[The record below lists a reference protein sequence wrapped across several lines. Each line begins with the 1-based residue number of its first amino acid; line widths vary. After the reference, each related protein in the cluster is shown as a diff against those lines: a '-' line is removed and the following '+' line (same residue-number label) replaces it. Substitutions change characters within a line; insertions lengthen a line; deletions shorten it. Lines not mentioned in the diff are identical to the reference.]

1 MVSVARRN
9 ARSWT
14 VDRLIYN
21 AAIAP
26 EELPVTAQERIEH
39 AKTRITK
46 LVFPQD
52 TNPIGTLYGGTAMKW
67 MDEVAFLAATR
78 FARRQVVTVS
88 MDRVDFKVPI
98 PEGAIVELIGEVI
111 RVGNTSVTARVQILR
126 EDPLSGGQELAIEG
140 ELVLVAVDREM
151 KPVPVLTISDGV

>member
-1 MVSVARRN
+1 M
-9 ARSWT
+9 T
-14 VDRLIYN
+14 VK
-21 AAIAP
+21 
-26 EELPVTAQERIEH
+26 ERI
-39 AKTRITK
+39 AQSKTRITK

-98 PEGAIVELIGEVI
+98 PEGAIIELIGEVS
-111 RVGNTSVTARVQILR
+111 RVGNTSLTITVKILR
-126 EDPLSGGQELAIEG
+126 EDAFTGGQELAIQG
-140 ELVLVAVDREM
+140 ELVMVSVDDAM
-151 KPVPVLTISDGV
+151 QPVPLETDQG